1 MEPVILAAID
11 TLIVCTAFL
20 ASALWFRASRR
31 KVRRIRR
38 NEELDYHD
46 FNRIITAMNRT
57 QILNAQA
64 ALATAATTI
73 LASISLAARSL

>member
-1 MEPVILAAID
+1 MGSIALFILD
-11 TLIVCTAFL
+11 VLTVCTAFL

-31 KVRRIRR
+31 RVRRISR
-38 NEELDYHD
+38 NEELDHHD
-46 FNRIITAMNRT
+46 FNRIVTAMNRT

-73 LASISLAARSL
+73 FASINLATRAL